1 MNAQSTPLVAIVG
14 PTGAGKS
21 KLALLL
27 ASAFAGEIVNYDS
40 VQLYRGLDIGSA
52 KIPPSERQSIPHH
65 LLDVADPR
73 DELTAGDFAR
83 LASQTLA
90 QLTVRKTLPVFV
102 GGTGFYL
109 RSLLLGLSPA
119 PPRNPDLRAALKA
132 KRPAALHRFLR
143 RRDPEAFLRI
153 HPNDQQKLIRAV
165 ELLAFQGMPL
175 PRNGLVGYSAL
186 KIGLCPD
193 RTELHKRLNERSRLI
208 FQQGL
213 MEETRALL
221 ESGVPPEAKSLLS
234 LGYRQAVR
242 VLAGALSVEDAFREY
257 QTKTR
262 QYAKRQMTWFRAE
275 PDVHWLDG
283 FGDNQTVQDHA
294 LKLVREMLQCD
305 TAANRSLSSNC
316 SLSVPSHHNTNRPSN
331 T

>member
-1 MNAQSTPLVAIVG
+1 MNPQSTPLLAIVG

-21 KLALLL
+21 ELAISL
-27 ASAFAGEIVNYDS
+27 ASAFGGEIVNYDS

-52 KIPPSERQSIPHH
+52 KIPASERRSIPHH

-73 DELTAGDFAR
+73 EEFTAGDFAR
-83 LASQTLA
+83 LASQALA
-90 QLTVRKTLPVFV
+90 QLAVRKKLPVFV

-119 PPRNPDLRAALKA
+119 PPRNPDLRAALQA

-143 RRDPEAFLRI
+143 QRDPEAFLRI
-153 HPNDQQKLIRAV
+153 HPNDHQKLIRAV
-165 ELLAFQGMPL
+165 ELLAFEGRPL
-175 PRNGLVGYSAL
+175 PRNGLIGYSAL

-193 RTELHKRLNERSRLI
+193 RTELYKRLNERSRQI
-208 FQQGL
+208 FEQGL
-213 MEETRALL
+213 LEETQALL
-221 ESGVPPEAKSLLS
+221 ESGVPPEAKPLQS

-242 VLAGALSVEDAFREY
+242 VLAGSLSVEEAIREY

-275 PDVHWLDG
+275 PDVHWLRG
-283 FGDNQTVQDHA
+283 FGDHQPVQDHA
-294 LKLVREMLQCD
+294 LKLVREMLQS
-305 TAANRSLSSNC
+305 A
-316 SLSVPSHHNTNRPSN
+316 
-331 T
+331 